1 MAELSVKPVVTI
13 THKKDILIIVDS
25 TGDYNAVT
33 NATGWGSP
41 NEVRSG
47 LTAIV
52 TSVTP
57 PGGVVV
63 NVTLTGG
70 DFDDD
75 IKRAQNISSSLL
87 LGDGLWK
94 LETTFTVG
102 VDSSTVVTYSF
113 RDVALKCAIGKLALG
128 NMTYNDYAEIK
139 LMYDKLLQAMECE
152 EYGLV
157 EDIHQDILDA
167 LADCPGQILSSCGC

>member
-1 MAELSVKPVVTI
+1 MATLSVDPVVTI
-13 THKKDILIIVDS
+13 THKKDVLIIVDA

-41 NEVRSG
+41 NEARSA

-57 PGGVVV
+57 PGGTAT
-63 NVTLTGG
+63 NVTLTSG

-75 IKRAQNISSSLL
+75 VKRAQDISSSFT

-94 LETTFTVG
+94 FETTFTVG
-102 VDSSTVVTYSF
+102 GDAETVTTYSF
-113 RDVALKCAIGKLALG
+113 RDVALKCSIGKLALG

-152 EYGLV
+152 EYQLV
-157 EDIHQDILDA
+157 EDIHTDILDA
-167 LADCPGQILSSCGC
+167 LADCPASIKTDCGC